1 MVDEYK
7 NRKKI
12 IIQKKEKKIEI
23 EVLHV
28 SCEMNENK
36 IKILICISRLNLARW
51 TFYHVHVEYKWY
63 VYLFGWII
71 YKSVSHLSLLNFRLF
86 RNVFFFVVCLAKFKV
101 IDVKYSVDV
110 CNSITIDRRDKHEF
124 FFKHSKINKHHL
136 KKKRRRK
143 ERKGHRQSSA
153 KYFSEIAR

>member
-1 MVDEYK
+1 
-7 NRKKI
+7 
-12 IIQKKEKKIEI
+12 
-23 EVLHV
+23 
-28 SCEMNENK
+28 MNENK

-101 IDVKYSVDV
+101 IDVNYSVYV

-136 KKKRRRK
+136 KKKEDVKRGRDTDSRV
-143 ERKGHRQSSA
+143 QSILV
-153 KYFSEIAR
+153 KLRGNWITLP